1 MYKNLKKFQKN
12 NRKKNVKITRQN
24 TNKLY
29 KNLKNF
35 QK

>member
-12 NRKKNVKITRQN
+12 NRKKNVKIIRQN
-24 TNKLY
+24 ANKLY
-29 KNLKNF
+29 KNVKNF